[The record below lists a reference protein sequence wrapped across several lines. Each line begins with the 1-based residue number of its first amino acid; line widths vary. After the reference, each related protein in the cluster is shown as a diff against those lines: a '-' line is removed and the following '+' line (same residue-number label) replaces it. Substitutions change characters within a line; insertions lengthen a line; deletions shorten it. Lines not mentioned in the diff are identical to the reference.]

1 MASNIDRDLEKT
13 LYLNVAA
20 TSPATPASG
29 APVRYLG
36 YTGIALITE
45 GRDIANQT
53 TVFIGRYWAR
63 HLVHAATGAIA
74 VGDALY
80 FADTATGT
88 PATQLSNTPS
98 GLFYGWAKGAVTST
112 ESVEI
117 LVDHP
122 ESGNGL
128 SGAGEG
134 AGSGY
139 RVIGSNAAAAIA
151 ATDGVLIFTASTAT
165 DKAVTMTATFAGH
178 VIDVRLV
185 AASGGSYTL
194 AVTGGNITLNAAN
207 EAARLVYSGAAWE
220 LVSLSGATLV

>member
-1 MASNIDRDLEKT
+1 MASNIDRDLDKT

-20 TSPATPASG
+20 TSPAVPASG

-36 YTGIALITE
+36 YTGIALIDE
-45 GRDIANQT
+45 GQDIAAQT

-63 HLVHAATGAIA
+63 HFVHASNGAVA

-80 FADTATGT
+80 FGDTATGD
-88 PATQLSNTPS
+88 PLTQISNNAA
-98 GLFYGWAKGAVTST
+98 GLFYGWAKQTVTST
-112 ESVEI
+112 ETTEI

-128 SGAGEG
+128 SGAGV
-134 AGSGY
+134 GY
-139 RVIGSNAAAAIA
+139 RALANDAALVISAN
-151 ATDGVLIFTASTAT
+151 DGVIILADTTVGN
-165 DKAVTMTATFAGH
+165 KAATMTATYAGH

-185 AASGGSYTL
+185 AATGNSYTL
-194 AVTGGNITLNAAN
+194 AVTGGNVTLNAAN